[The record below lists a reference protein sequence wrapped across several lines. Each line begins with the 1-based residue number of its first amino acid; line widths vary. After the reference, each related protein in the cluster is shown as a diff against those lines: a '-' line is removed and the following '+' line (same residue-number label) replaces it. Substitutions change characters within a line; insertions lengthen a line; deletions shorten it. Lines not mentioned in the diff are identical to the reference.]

1 MLSHH
6 FYTFYT
12 VDIEDGVKILAVPI
26 FDIKTTDLIEL
37 KLVCTVWDYLNAIG
51 ARWQWIVNVC

>member
-12 VDIEDGVKILAVPI
+12 VDIEDGVKMLAVTI

-37 KLVCTVWDYLNAIG
+37 KLVCTV
-51 ARWQWIVNVC
+51 